1 MLYELRALPLKRWSP
16 RGQLPFDPAS
26 HDHVM
31 ASLNRMSGRLPQ
43 RGDTRSTIL
52 SPDRWSVGRDK
63 AGRPRAVQDSS
74 GYNIKGPEPMC

>member
-1 MLYELRALPLKRWSP
+1 MLSELRALPLKRWNP

-26 HDHVM
+26 HDLVM
-31 ASLNRMSGRLPQ
+31 ASLKRMSGHRPQ

-63 AGRPRAVQDSS
+63 AGRPRAVQDTY
-74 GYNIKGPEPMC
+74 GYNMKGAEPMR